1 MSKLTAYT
9 LEIYKKDRLY
19 LLKLAAANSGHHLGK
34 SEMRKASEIANN
46 EEVWPIIEGYL
57 REVPDDASC

>member
-1 MSKLTAYT
+1 MGKR
-9 LEIYKKDRLY
+9 EIYKKDRLY
-19 LLKLAAANSGHHLGK
+19 LLKLAAAHSGHHLGK